1 MMAHHIHSHLAKK
14 KREKRG
20 KKEGKRKEKGESLYS
35 LQRNVASKKRLF
47 YFLKHIH
54 VAIWTKVR
62 PFFRV
67 RTDIYCTDR
76 QKESGLAVEP
86 VNWTHG

>member
-1 MMAHHIHSHLAKK
+1 LAKI
-14 KREKRG
+14 KREKG
-20 KKEGKRKEKGESLYS
+20 GNKKEKGREKRKVWYG

-47 YFLKHIH
+47 YFLKRIH

-62 PFFRV
+62 LLFRV
-67 RTDIYCTDR
+67 RTDISCTDR
-76 QKESGLAVEP
+76 QKESGLTVEP